1 MMPKEGT
8 EEVRK
13 GYGDKSKMFQKSS
26 YKRRTGS
33 RYKKNA
39 LLVVEGKPEG

>member
-13 GYGDKSKMFQKSS
+13 GYETKAQVEDVPKVELQ
-26 YKRRTGS
+26 
-33 RYKKNA
+33 KKNR
-39 LLVVEGKPEG
+39 